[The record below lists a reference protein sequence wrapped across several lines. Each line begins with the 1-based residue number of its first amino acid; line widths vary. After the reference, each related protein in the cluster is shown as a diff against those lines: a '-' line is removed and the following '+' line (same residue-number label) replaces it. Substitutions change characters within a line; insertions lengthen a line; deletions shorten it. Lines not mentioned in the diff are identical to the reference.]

1 MAINITNLFVIISLH
16 KIHFLP
22 ATVARKYK
30 GQKCVM
36 LQPIWEKPKKTA
48 PLDTDYCHFS
58 PYNDTTVMD
67 NVSPF
72 LHTIFSHHIS
82 FISDLKKESHMDTSE
97 QN

>member
-1 MAINITNLFVIISLH
+1 LGKA
-16 KIHFLP
+16 
-22 ATVARKYK
+22 
-30 GQKCVM
+30 
-36 LQPIWEKPKKTA
+36 KKTG
-48 PLDTDYCHFS
+48 PLDTDYCYFS